1 MKQKS
6 IVSQLVMPTLAILL
20 AACNGGPDGSTAR
33 TGSACT
39 LQSFPELPDV
49 RITSVTEEAV
59 PVTHCIAG

>member
-49 RITSVTEEAV
+49 RMSFRTSGL
-59 PVTHCIAG
+59 PRSRKRLRL